1 MTTYSAKQIADFFLS
16 KGSVSPK
23 KLQKLVYY
31 AYSWAMALLTES
43 ENDEPVR
50 IFEEPI
56 EAWVHGPV
64 VASLYDE
71 YRSYGYRDIEKKENI
86 SFDFGEDLADV
97 LEQVWSIYG
106 GFSGNQLENLT
117 HSEDPW
123 IEARKGL
130 GPLDSS
136 QNQIKDTIILNFYVS
151 KVS

>member
-136 QNQIKDTIILNFYVS
+136 QNQIKDTIILNFYGS

>member
-1 MTTYSAKQIADFFLS
+1 MTTYSANQIADFFLS

-136 QNQIKDTIILNFYVS
+136 QNQIKDTIILNFYGS

>member
-106 GFSGNQLENLT
+106 GFSGNQLEDLT

-136 QNQIKDTIILNFYVS
+136 QNQIKDTIILNFYGS